1 MINATSIRIYWD
13 ITGDVN
19 GFLINIT
26 SNGLPTIT
34 QQLTDSSAKEFI
46 YNGILSE
53 RNYTVEVRG
62 YIHKLGPTDTTIVNL
77 DGKYLC
83 NIHCKN

>member
-1 MINATSIRIYWD
+1 MINATAIRIYWD
-13 ITGDVN
+13 ITCDV
-19 GFLINIT
+19 

-34 QQLTDSSAKEFI
+34 QLTDSSAKEFI
-46 YNGILSE
+46 CNGILPE

-62 YIHKLGPTDTTIVNL
+62 NIHRLGPTDTTIVNL

>member
-1 MINATSIRIYWD
+1 MINARPFRMYWD
-13 ITGDVN
+13 ITRHVG
-19 GFLINIT
+19 
-26 SNGLPTIT
+26 NGLPTIT

-62 YIHKLGPTDTTIVNL
+62 YIYKLGPTDTTIVNL

-83 NIHCKN
+83 NLLFFDNII

>member
-1 MINATSIRIYWD
+1 MINATVIRIYWD
-13 ITGDVN
+13 ITVDVN
-19 GFLINIT
+19 GFLINING
-26 SNGLPTIT
+26 NGLPTIT

-46 YNGILSE
+46 YNGILPE

-62 YIHKLGPTDTTIVNL
+62 YIYKLGPTDTIVNL